1 MVLWFEM
8 YAYFSLSKRYIKAL
22 ETLRQV
28 RLKQGQ
34 RVKECQ
40 VELKYLKQNKEKAQE
55 IQDQLANRETQL
67 AASRENVKS
76 IENQLEP
83 LKVIDNL
90 WLII

>member
-1 MVLWFEM
+1 MDLKYILF
-8 YAYFSLSKRYIKAL
+8 LKRYIKAL

-55 IQDQLANRETQL
+55 IQDQLTNRETQL

-83 LKVIDNL
+83 LKVIF
-90 WLII
+90 

>member
-1 MVLWFEM
+1 MTYIF
-8 YAYFSLSKRYIKAL
+8 LSKRYIKAL

-40 VELKYLKQNKEKAQE
+40 VELKYLKQNKEKAQD
-55 IQDQLANRETQL
+55 IQNQLTSRETQL
-67 AASRENVKS
+67 AASKENVRH

-83 LKVIDNL
+83 LKVIYYL
-90 WLII
+90 

>member
-1 MVLWFEM
+1 M
-8 YAYFSLSKRYIKAL
+8 

-55 IQDQLANRETQL
+55 IQNQLASRETQL
-67 AASRENVKS
+67 AASKENVRH

-83 LKVIDNL
+83 LKVIYYL
-90 WLII
+90 